1 MAHPR
6 PTESREP
13 RTLTSWAPAQ
23 NLVLASLQAA
33 SVAAGVAPAG
43 VGLCPREAPVGDQH
57 RTQKKRKPVS
67 QTGNVGPRP
76 VASHPRARLAFTYG
90 SSEAAP
96 QSLELLRAQI
106 LLQAAARGR
115 GRLHAPAVGRG
126 LGADGDGRGSP
137 RSPRPLITRADP
149 AAAAPGSPLAAPRQP
164 APRLARPFLPRLTTP
179 HLGPTGS

>member
-1 MAHPR
+1 M
-6 PTESREP
+6 
-13 RTLTSWAPAQ
+13 TSWAPAQ

-76 VASHPRARLAFTYG
+76 LGSHPRARLAFTYR